1 MDSLLGLAEPRGIAV
16 IEDAAQAHGAQ
27 VESGKWKV
35 ESGGRKVGTMGRMG
49 CFSFWED
56 KIITTGGEGGCVI
69 TDDDALAER
78 LRRIRHHGEGPM
90 EQGSERAYFHL
101 DLGYNYR
108 MTSMQ
113 AATGLVQL
121 RRLGEYLEK
130 RRRNAAYLS
139 ERLGELDGIEPPFV
153 AEGALHSYYKYICR
167 LRPVTGLEI
176 SEFVRAVAAEGVPT
190 SRRYPTPLPRQ
201 PVFRG
206 LAAGDCPNA
215 GRLAGELF
223 TLLVHPTVETADLD
237 DVVEA
242 IGKVTAGLK
251 QTAK

>member
-1 MDSLLGLAEPRGIAV
+1 
-16 IEDAAQAHGAQ
+16 
-27 VESGKWKV
+27 
-35 ESGGRKVGTMGRMG
+35 VGTIGRAG

-69 TDDDALAER
+69 TDDDAMAER

-90 EQGSERAYFHL
+90 GEGQERAYYHL

-121 RRLGEYLEK
+121 RRLNEYLQA

-139 ERLGELDGIEPPFV
+139 ERLGERGGVEPPFV
-153 AEGALHSYYKYICR
+153 AEGAVHSYYKYICR
-167 LRPVTGLEI
+167 LRPETGVE
-176 SEFVRAVAAEGVPT
+176 SGEFVRAVAAEGVPI

-201 PVFRG
+201 PVFKG
-206 LAAGDCPNA
+206 LATGDCPNA
-215 GRLAGELF
+215 ERLAGELF
-223 TLLVHPTVETADLD
+223 TLLVHPTVETRDLD

-242 IGKVTAGLK
+242 IGKVMTGLRK
-251 QTAK
+251 